1 MGIFT
6 DPSAY
11 NRIGLLESAVFT
23 SPAKIQGRMGIQGG
37 GGALSH
43 CQSFLCCLIK
53 GVASRLEATAG
64 EQGI

>member
-6 DPSAY
+6 DPSDY

-23 SPAKIQGRMGIQGG
+23 SPAKIQGS